1 MSTLT
6 QFYANP
12 SPALACELAL
22 EEYARRDD
30 IGHVRGIDYILQL
43 RKAAAICRQHD
54 ELVYALGAL
63 LSRAAALDQS
73 ATHDGLQNA
82 AVIANARAI
91 LAKVQA

>member
-54 ELVYALGAL
+54 ELV
-63 LSRAAALDQS
+63 AALKS
-73 ATHDGLQNA
+73 AIVLLENPNSDAFDADARLA
-82 AVIANARAI
+82 EFIALI
-91 LAKVQA
+91 AKVQA